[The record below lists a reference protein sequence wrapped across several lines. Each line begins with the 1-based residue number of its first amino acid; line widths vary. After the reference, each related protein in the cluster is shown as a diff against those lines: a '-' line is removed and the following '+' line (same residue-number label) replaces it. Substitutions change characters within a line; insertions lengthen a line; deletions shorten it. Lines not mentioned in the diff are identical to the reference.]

1 VGKIYTG
8 KVGLEDIAFGA
19 GTELQTLGNGISRTI
34 TKINLSNIPFD
45 ELKTVGEMITEFN
58 NLLVSSA
65 YSTVNAD
72 LDKVVITAGSIE
84 SIISLANSISN
95 IVNVAS
101 NILAVNTTA
110 LEIDAIK
117 AAPGASQEANQAV
130 LNAQYIRGRLSQTQS
145 TIYDYLQWLRAY
157 HIETVVPFQDKIDQA
172 LATLQGMIDDA
183 VATITNGNE
192 MAIKLATYAL
202 EIQVLA
208 RCWTPRVIID
218 DPNHKIIWQIP
229 ESRNQCV
236 IVPGEGGGDCTCDE
250 ITQGDVDDVF
260 DAPPSVVAPTIA
272 CTADH
277 SSIQE
282 NNAIGATIRTLT
294 GNNGG
299 ETATWSISHGSD
311 YFDITQ
317 SGVVTA
323 KIMYDYETT
332 NSYAVRAYYTNSV
345 GTAECWFMV
354 DIIDEN
360 ENSAPTVNAQTFT
373 IEEGNNINDVIG
385 QLVVASDGGDSN
397 IFFTLDSNDHFESN
411 ANGELTAKE
420 VYDYDVLNQF
430 TANVIATNGIGDS
443 QPALITVNV
452 TEDACVEVSACM
464 ALIDFVEVPQGQN
477 LPAGTVVGTPDVVT
491 SATEWQEGCPINFE
505 LVDNSLLTFDGT
517 NFVNTNELA
526 IGEYTTDYITKSL
539 SCTQATLT
547 RTLRVVEEGTQTQ
560 PVSGDTRILSAGEYG
575 AVLPVGQRIASVYNT
590 WGEGTTFSY
599 VSGGISDG
607 KQMLGITTD
616 GDFYIRLYGPLQNM
630 SDIVIRVTNAKGSA
644 DLTYYLTHFHNK
656 LFSER
661 RYFGGQ

>member
-1 VGKIYTG
+1 VRTRPFGRQIEKGIGKSLAEAIINVDAISQEI
-8 KVGLEDIAFGA
+8 KKVSDSISDIKELNSNPELLNILNSVAVEVVGL
-19 GTELQTLGNGISRTI
+19 TKISDNI
-34 TKINLSNIPFD
+34 TKLMGIINNVDRLLYLADNITA
-45 ELKTVGEMITEFN
+45 LKDLTVKIDKVSSIYSDMCYMLEKHKNLVGESTALNRDIKSFFHN
-58 NLLVSSA
+58 NMVPYQENLVTLNNELRNQLA
-65 YSTVNAD
+65 TDVQN
-72 LDKVVITAGSIE
+72 ITAGHE
-84 SIISLANSISN
+84 VANKLLTYTMVTRPCWTEHN
-95 IVNVAS
+95 HPY
-101 NILAVNTTA
+101 IL
-110 LEIDAIK
+110 
-117 AAPGASQEANQAV
+117 
-130 LNAQYIRGRLSQTQS
+130 
-145 TIYDYLQWLRAY
+145 
-157 HIETVVPFQDKIDQA
+157 
-172 LATLQGMIDDA
+172 IDD
-183 VATITNGNE
+183 VAQEIVFCANMSLIGCPQTVDVPDTVIQDVVNHYLTTIHFNDNE
-192 MAIKLATYAL
+192 
-202 EIQVLA
+202 
-208 RCWTPRVIID
+208 
-218 DPNHKIIWQIP
+218 
-229 ESRNQCV
+229 CV
-236 IVPGEGGGDCTCDE
+236 CDE

-294 GNNGG
+294 GDNGG

-323 KIMYDYETT
+323 KIVYDYETT
-332 NSYAVRAYYTNSV
+332 NNYAVRAYYTNSV

-354 DIIDEN
+354 DIINEN
-360 ENSAPTVNAQTFT
+360 ENSAPTVNAQAFT

-385 QLVVASDGGDSN
+385 QLVVASDGGDNN

-411 ANGELTAKE
+411 TNGELTAKE

-443 QPALITVNV
+443 QPALITINV
-452 TEDACVEVSACM
+452 SEEACVEVSACM
-464 ALIDFVEVPQGQN
+464 TLIDFVEVPQGQN

-505 LVDNSLLTFDGT
+505 LVDNSLLTFNGT

-526 IGEYTTDYITKSL
+526 IGEYTTDYITRSL

-547 RTLRVVEEGTQTQ
+547 RTLRVIEEGTQTQ
-560 PVSGDTRILSAGEYG
+560 PVSGDSRILSAGEYG

-590 WGEGTTFSY
+590 WGDSTTFSY

-616 GDFYIRLYGPLQNM
+616 GDFYIRLHGPLQNM
-630 SDIVIRVTNAKGSA
+630 SDIIIRVTNAKGSA